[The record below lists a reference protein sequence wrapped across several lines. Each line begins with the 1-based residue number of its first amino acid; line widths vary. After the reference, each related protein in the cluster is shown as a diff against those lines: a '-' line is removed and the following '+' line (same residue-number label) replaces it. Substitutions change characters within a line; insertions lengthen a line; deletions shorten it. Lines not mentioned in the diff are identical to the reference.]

1 LEAAPERT
9 AKSIFEDLQQKYP
22 GKFKDGQLRT
32 MQRHVKAWRSK
43 ALLTFD
49 YQWLNDELLS
59 EDKFT
64 TKFQG
69 KVIREAV
76 T

>member
-1 LEAAPERT
+1 MA
-9 AKSIFEDLQQKYP
+9 I
-22 GKFKDGQLRT
+22 
-32 MQRHVKAWRSK
+32 
-43 ALLTFD
+43 LTFD

-76 T
+76 SLIKV